1 MRKFYPV
8 LDEISTGRKFRQD
21 ILSTWNR
28 AKVSFC
34 SDWVDNRMKFS
45 TFVHGFTVSSCAEH
59 FLTQWG
65 MASRKRK
72 TNSNSS
78 RYNEYFT
85 WTDEETAIL
94 LNVALSY
101 LNEKTSEGKEWEL
114 IRTRFEESH
123 EIFFQRY
130 PKNKEVC
137 NKAVYKIIQIVC
149 ALWLAIKP
157 FYMSVCKHGFRSS
170 FISYFI
176 KEM

>member
-1 MRKFYPV
+1 
-8 LDEISTGRKFRQD
+8 
-21 ILSTWNR
+21 
-28 AKVSFC
+28 
-34 SDWVDNRMKFS
+34 
-45 TFVHGFTVSSCAEH
+45 
-59 FLTQWG
+59 

-101 LNEKTSEGKEWEL
+101 TNGKTSEGKEWEL

-123 EIFFQRY
+123 EIFFKRY

-137 NKAVYKIIQIVC
+137 NKAVYNSNSMRTLIGHKTILHEC
-149 ALWLAIKP
+149 
-157 FYMSVCKHGFRSS
+157 M
-170 FISYFI
+170 
-176 KEM
+176 